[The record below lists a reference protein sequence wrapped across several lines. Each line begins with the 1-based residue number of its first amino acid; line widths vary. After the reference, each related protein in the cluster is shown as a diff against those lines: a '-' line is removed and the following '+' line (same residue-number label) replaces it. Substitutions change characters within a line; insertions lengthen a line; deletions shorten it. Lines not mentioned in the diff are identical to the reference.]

1 MRTNKRGNHS
11 LPAPE
16 VTRAKERLK
25 MKITKE
31 TVVAVVTEMKATG
44 KPEQEIEN
52 NFKAALKNGL
62 VDVDIYCMA
71 MEEIYR

>member
-1 MRTNKRGNHS
+1 
-11 LPAPE
+11 
-16 VTRAKERLK
+16 

-31 TVVAVVTEMKATG
+31 TILSVVTEMKADG

-52 NFKAALKNGL
+52 NFKAALKNGR
-62 VDVDIYCMA
+62 VDLDIYCMA